1 MSADHCHVTDSAWL
15 VARTLLDTIW
25 ADAPGYPGHDS
36 FQWEPGFT
44 AMGRQ
49 RVRLRE
55 AKAEAER
62 HAKAAHDVAA
72 QALKDI
78 DQMGEFSL

>member
-25 ADAPGYPGHDS
+25 ADAPGYPGHDT
-36 FQWEPGFT
+36 FKWEPGFT
-44 AMGRQ
+44 AMERQ

-62 HAKAAHDVAA
+62 HAKATHDAAA

-78 DQMGEFSL
+78 DHMGEFSL

>member
-1 MSADHCHVTDSAWL
+1 
-15 VARTLLDTIW
+15 
-25 ADAPGYPGHDS
+25 
-36 FQWEPGFT
+36 
-44 AMGRQ
+44 MGRQ